1 MVLWTIIDSESVVQ
15 RFNVTL
21 EYDSGFD
28 FQETTEGKQELTRK
42 NGDRDGSLANLP
54 FRVPQG

>member
-1 MVLWTIIDSESVVQ
+1 MVWIIIDSKSVVQ

-28 FQETTEGKQELTRK
+28 FQETTQGKQEMTRK
-42 NGDRDGSLANLP
+42 NGDRDGSLVNLP
-54 FRVPQG
+54 F